1 LGDFALTKEPV
12 FGTRPPGQRIP
23 VGFSI
28 LKIGASE
35 FAVRSSQLPIRPVVS
50 PFVE

>member
-1 LGDFALTKEPV
+1 MGDFALTKEPV
-12 FGTRPPGQRIP
+12 SGTPAARKPIP

-28 LKIGASE
+28 LKIGE
-35 FAVRSSQLPIRPVVS
+35 CKFAVRSSRTPIRPVIS